1 MVTKKLKGWISLF
14 TILLIF
20 SENAIGQVRIVMDP
34 GCIAQVNENILGQT
48 LTESSHNKELDSL
61 LSTKKKTL
69 DYAATMATIS
79 EVYQYAMQ
87 NIKGFGVESNYYT
100 EIGLCSYEIITRIP
114 RVIRTISHSKV
125 HQQALCIAELS
136 GIYLKTE
143 KLVEDFVNI
152 VNNSKVE
159 NPLKKGN
166 SETKNDGYNLLD
178 RYDRLAVA
186 NRIYTDL
193 LHIRYKLEAL
203 EIMAQYATWNDL
215 VFRLD
220 PDSWAAVMTGA
231 NKTNYLINQ
240 WKGLYIPL

>member
-1 MVTKKLKGWISLF
+1 MVKKRLSAWIAIMA
-14 TILLIF
+14 ILISASAEAL
-20 SENAIGQVRIVMDP
+20 GQPRIVTDL
-34 GCIAQVNENILGQT
+34 GCIAQVQENLIGQVV
-48 LTESSHNKELDSL
+48 TEGIHNKELDSL

-79 EVYQYAMQ
+79 EAYQYAVQ

-114 RVIRTISHSKV
+114 RVIKTISRSKI

-152 VNNSKVE
+152 VNNSKVRY
-159 NPLKKGN
+159 PLKKGN

-215 VFRLD
+215 FFRLD
-220 PDSWAAVMTGA
+220 PESWAAVMTGA